1 MKYYITQVGREFI
14 AEGKATGSD
23 PLATSRKVHKF
34 DQKRRDVEAG
44 DAADDEAA
52 RGRARAIRTHD
63 ADVAAGGSGGI
74 GGDPRQWVQMGRRP
88 SAVRAREKPAAE
100 RGEQVERIRQRVVDR
115 SGGAGDATDPH
126 DSNVSQSSPRHQAKL
141 KWGQGMWKE
150 TGKRAGEGREGTG
163 RSLPLRRPGSGRA
176 SVDPTGGRRMGGGTG
191 TTQERQ
197 GRRFWSNQPD
207 VKKWKR
213 S

>member
-1 MKYYITQVGREFI
+1 MKYYLTQVGREFI
-14 AEGKATGSD
+14 AEGEATGSN

-34 DQKRRDVEAG
+34 DQKRRDVEAR
-44 DAADDEAA
+44 DASDDQDRIDRRDAISA
-52 RGRARAIRTHD
+52 YDRGE
-63 ADVAAGGSGGI
+63 GGV
-74 GGDPRQWVQMGRRP
+74 GGDPRQWVQMGRR
-88 SAVRAREKPAAE
+88 SGAVRAREKSAAA
-100 RGEQVERIRQRVVDR
+100 RGEQVERIRQRVVTRFGDR
-115 SGGAGDATDPH
+115 NVRR
-126 DSNVSQSSPRHQAKL
+126 SNPRHRAKL

-163 RSLPLRRPGSGRA
+163 MSLPLRSPGSGRA
-176 SVDPTGGRRMGGGTG
+176 SVEPTGGRRMGGGTG
-191 TTQERQ
+191 STTQERQ